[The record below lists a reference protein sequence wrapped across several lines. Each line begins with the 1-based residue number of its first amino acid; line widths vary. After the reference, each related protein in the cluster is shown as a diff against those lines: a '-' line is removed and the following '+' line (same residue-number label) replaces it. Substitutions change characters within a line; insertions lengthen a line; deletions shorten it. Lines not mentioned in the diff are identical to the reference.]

1 MAMRKIIFGLLF
13 LILTTT
19 DPANADGF
27 SSFFRLSRYEKWWVI
42 SHPFV
47 AHRAFKIT
55 NEARL
60 ETEIVLND
68 SLLDH
73 DPFGGQVDAFRHSYW
88 MARLAQEMRWKKA
101 LRLGKAHEKGN
112 YLDFKKKRRDE
123 EGLLPD
129 SVSGA
134 MDLFNNQVG
143 VSIGCNLKAA
153 TKAELITEIK
163 SAIRSGKMK
172 VIRKNSA
179 GKSMKCNG
187 EIINDAEFVN
197 IWNIPKCLVSSD
209 FGI

>member
-1 MAMRKIIFGLLF
+1 MRKIIFGF
-13 LILTTT
+13 LIMLLTL
-19 DPANADGF
+19 AHHASAGGF
-27 SSFFRLSRYEKWWVI
+27 SSFFHLSRYEKWWVI

-55 NEARL
+55 TEARM
-60 ETEIVLND
+60 ETEVVLND

-73 DPFGGQVDAFRHSYW
+73 DPLGGQVDAFRHSYW
-88 MARLAQEMRWKKA
+88 MARLAQEMKWKKA
-101 LRLGKAHEKGN
+101 LRLGTAHEKGN

-129 SVSGA
+129 SISGA

-143 VSIGCNLKAA
+143 VSIGCTLKTAS
-153 TKAELITEIK
+153 KEVLITEIK

-172 VIRKNSA
+172 VIRKNSE
-179 GKSMKCNG
+179 GKALKCNN
-187 EIINDAEFVN
+187 EIINDAEFIN